1 MFPSVVCAISGHDV
15 GMRVAHL
22 DQVVQLVQ
30 QLLASGVDL
39 RVGLAHGLVEGLVA
53 VDGSFQRVDVL
64 GLAGSGSC
72 GSCLLR
78 GSNVR
83 GSGVELASLTPL
95 GHILDILEK
104 NMESIRLICYTANI
118 YRCWQARAGQIL

>member
-39 RVGLAHGLVEGLVA
+39 RVGLAHGLVDGLVP
-53 VDGSFQRVDVL
+53 VYG
-64 GLAGSGSC
+64 
-72 GSCLLR
+72 
-78 GSNVR
+78 
-83 GSGVELASLTPL
+83 
-95 GHILDILEK
+95 
-104 NMESIRLICYTANI
+104 RL
-118 YRCWQARAGQIL
+118 